1 MSNASPFRYQLR
13 SSGWG
18 AEQQR
23 EEPEL
28 LPRFFGSTI
37 PAKETEE
44 AEKVTKKTRKEA
56 KKVERAE
63 IEEKW
68 KEMLVVHAAAWEREC
83 VRLREAGTRA
93 KDLPKKPSLKP
104 KPKPTEDVSDDEDD
118 GSGSDEE

>member
-1 MSNASPFRYQLR
+1 MVPGGKGRHLTADEVI
-13 SSGWG
+13 
-18 AEQQR
+18 EQKLALDQ
-23 EEPEL
+23 
-28 LPRFFGSTI
+28 
-37 PAKETEE
+37 AKETEE
-44 AEKVTKKTRKEA
+44 AEKKTRQEA

-68 KEMLVVHAAAWEREC
+68 KQMLVVREREC

-93 KDLPKKPSLKP
+93 KDLPKKPRRPLKP